1 MPEEQSAN
9 DAQSQVATG
18 DSPSTGEA
26 PSTPTSS
33 NADDSRNIRSADAW
47 RYPDDF
53 DVPWLRGKTA
63 KEAAE
68 IGNKMFQSMVNGQ
81 PQQPAQQGY
90 NQPQQGY
97 NQPPQPQ
104 QAYTPPGMPQPPT
117 HDDWLSDPQDA
128 TRRQID
134 YEAQTRFAPQFQ
146 QTSSAVGQMSLELV
160 RQGDKDSFER
170 WGPEILSHLQT
181 VDQQFWTV
189 PNIKKIV
196 GMVKADHIDE
206 ITSNLVERRIQQM
219 SDNGTIMRPGAG
231 PAGTSIGRSDGI
243 DLDMDKLPGRYRE
256 QLEKSRMTPEV
267 LKEFLMKTEVEPRG
281 ISLKQAYEDWFKD
294 ATSGD
299 VLLAGDE

>member
-1 MPEEQSAN
+1 M
-9 DAQSQVATG
+9 
-18 DSPSTGEA
+18 
-26 PSTPTSS
+26 PTSS
-33 NADDSRNIRSADAW
+33 GADDSRNIRSADAW

-81 PQQPAQQGY
+81 PQQPPQSTQFENNRPQPGY
-90 NQPQQGY
+90 NQPQQ
-97 NQPPQPQ
+97 Q
-104 QAYTPPGMPQPPT
+104 YTPPGMPQQPT
-117 HDDWLSDPQDA
+117 QDDWLTDPQDA

>member
-1 MPEEQSAN
+1 
-9 DAQSQVATG
+9 
-18 DSPSTGEA
+18 
-26 PSTPTSS
+26 
-33 NADDSRNIRSADAW
+33 
-47 RYPDDF
+47 
-53 DVPWLRGKTA
+53 
-63 KEAAE
+63 
-68 IGNKMFQSMVNGQ
+68 MFQSMVNGQ

-97 NQPPQPQ
+97 NQPSQPQ
-104 QAYTPPGMPQPPT
+104 QQYTPPGMPQPPT
-117 HDDWLSDPQDA
+117 QDDWLSDPQDA

-160 RQGDKDSFER
+160 RQGDKDSFDR

-281 ISLKQAYEDWFKD
+281 ISLKQAYDDWFKD

-299 VLLAGDE
+299 VFLAGDE

>member
-1 MPEEQSAN
+1 MPDEPSAN

-18 DSPSTGEA
+18 DSPSTGA
-26 PSTPTSS
+26 QPSSPTSS
-33 NADDSRNIRSADAW
+33 SVDDPRTIRSADAW

-81 PQQPAQQGY
+81 PQQPVQPENNRSQYGY
-90 NQPQQGY
+90 NQPQ
-97 NQPPQPQ
+97 PQHQ
-104 QAYTPPGMPQPPT
+104 YTPPGMPQPPT
-117 HDDWLSDPQDA
+117 QDDWLTDPQDA

-160 RQGDKDSFER
+160 RQGDKDSFDR

-196 GMVKADHIDE
+196 GMVKADHLDE

-219 SDNGTIMRPGAG
+219 SDNGTIIRPGSS
-231 PAGTSIGRSDGI
+231 PPGTSIGRSDGV
-243 DLDMDKLPGRYRE
+243 DLDMDKLPARYRE